1 MEDRNLILGVL
12 AAQAGFVTPAQVVA
26 AASAR
31 MLAQDERS
39 LLDHLVDSGAL
50 TPARRDLVL
59 TLAAEALVAKGGRSE
74 RPLDSLK
81 EERPLSRTLGS
92 TAPPE
97 SSVRPPPEGPELVP
111 LEREGQYERLDEL

>member
-1 MEDRNLILGVL
+1 MDDRNLILGVL
-12 AAQAGFVTPAQVVA
+12 AAQAGFVTPAQVMA

-59 TLAAEALVAKGGRSE
+59 TLAAEVLVAKRGRPE
-74 RPLDSLK
+74 RVLDSLQ
-81 EERPLSRTLGS
+81 EERPVSRTLDS
-92 TAPPE
+92 AAPPE
-97 SSVRPPPEGPELVP
+97 SARPPAEGTEL
-111 LEREGQYERLDEL
+111 